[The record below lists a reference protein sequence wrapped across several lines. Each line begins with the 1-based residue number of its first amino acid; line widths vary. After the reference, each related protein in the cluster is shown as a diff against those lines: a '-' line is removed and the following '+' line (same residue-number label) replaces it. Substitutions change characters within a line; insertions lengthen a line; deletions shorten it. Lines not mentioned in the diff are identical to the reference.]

1 MSLVGIDTTKATEPQ
16 PKEMTNMVARKTA
29 EAAKGTNKQ
38 DAVGRRIATKGE
50 PKLANYAGKNVPTR
64 IQEYAEWLE
73 KETGYAVD
81 LRSVYLGS
89 ALRGTFQK
97 SDENQERIASR
108 ADEIVAERAA
118 REEARVQRAAN
129 KEARAQERAAKAEA
143 DKVAKAEK
151 AAADKVAKAEAAEA
165 KKAAAA
171 AKAAAPKAAP
181 AKKAPA
187 KPAAKPAAKATPTR
201 RRPAAKAADK
211 GDF

>member
-1 MSLVGIDTTKATEPQ
+1 
-16 PKEMTNMVARKTA
+16 MVAKKTA
-29 EAAKGTNKQ
+29 AAAKGTNTQ
-38 DAVGRRIATKGE
+38 DAAGRRVAKKGE
-50 PKLANYAGKNVPTR
+50 PKFANYAGKNVPTR

-73 KETGYAVD
+73 KETGYEVD

-97 SDENQERIASR
+97 SDENQGRIANR
-108 ADEIVAERAA
+108 AQEIVEQAAA
-118 REEARVQRAAN
+118 REQAKIDRAAA
-129 KEARAQERAAKAEA
+129 KEQREIERAEKAEA
-143 DKVAKAEK
+143 RKVAAAEK
-151 AAADKVAKAEAAEA
+151 AAADKVKKAEAAEA

-187 KPAAKPAAKATPTR
+187 KTAAKPAAKAAPAR
-201 RRPAAKAADK
+201 RRPARPAKETD